1 MSRLRFNPLA
11 ADPSAPAA
19 SKVELYG
26 RTNDNMLRTID
37 ANGVVRKVGNSYV
50 ATSTADTGPTAG
62 VDFYL
67 APSAIPVKNLVAGS
81 VITWQISATKTA
93 ACTGTPA
100 FNIRCGT
107 AQSTAD
113 TALATAT
120 GLAQTAATDTAWF
133 NIEAIVRALTSTG
146 TVAWCMKLA
155 HANATTGFA
164 SAAQDQVFNGTS
176 SSFNFTTTGLFIGIS
191 INPTATTA
199 NGVWTFQTIS
209 VRADNP

>member
-1 MSRLRFNPLA
+1 MSRLRFNSLGS
-11 ADPSAPAA
+11 DPSAPA
-19 SKVELYG
+19 SGKVELYG
-26 RTNDNMLRTID
+26 RTNDKMLRTID
-37 ANGVVRKVGNSYV
+37 DLSVVRKVGNTYI
-50 ATSTADTGPTAG
+50 ATNTADVGPTAG
-62 VDFYL
+62 ADFYL

-81 VITWQISATKTA
+81 VVTWQISATKTA

-107 AQSTAD
+107 AQTTAD

-120 GLAQTAATDTAWF
+120 GSAQTAATDTAWF
-133 NIEAIVRALTSTG
+133 NIEAIVRSLSSTG
-146 TVAWCMKLA
+146 TIAWCMKLA

-176 SSFNFTTTGLFIGIS
+176 STFNFTTAGLYLGVS
-191 INPTATTA
+191 INPTNTTA
-199 NGVWTFQTIS
+199 NGVWTFQTVS